1 MNKKAL
7 VLFTAFLFALL
18 LAACSDKDGS
28 PKAHAEQQGKSDAVS
43 QDGQQLSA
51 QKQKSYQIIFDKFEK
66 SPTVDYNFKEV
77 ELLTACLKGIN
88 AQIRFGQEFTHS
100 ATASAD
106 GWAMSL
112 KMTGQYGETKY
123 RDGVIPAL
131 KGQMEFSA
139 ENSDPQSFTVYK
151 FSGPFVLPF
160 ETLRPV
166 YPEHES
172 IRIGQSEVVGERA
185 AYLEYFEHGEFTRE
199 LKPPEEFLFTVNVT
213 EN

>member
-7 VLFTAFLFALL
+7 VLFAAFLFALL

-28 PKAHAEQQGKSDAVS
+28 PKAGAEGQGKSDTVS
-43 QDGQQLSA
+43 QDGQQQSS
-51 QKQKSYQIIFDKFEK
+51 QKQKSYQIVFDKFEK
-66 SPTVDYNFKEV
+66 SPTFDYRFNEV

-88 AQIRFGQEFTHS
+88 AQIQPGQEFSHS
-100 ATASAD
+100 ATASE
-106 GWAMSL
+106 GSWSMSL

-131 KGQMEFSA
+131 KGLIEFSA
-139 ENSDPQSFTVYK
+139 ENSDPRSYTTYK

-166 YPEHES
+166 YPEHEI
-172 IRIGQSEVVGERA
+172 IRIGQSEVVGERE
-185 AYLEYFEHGEFTRE
+185 AYIKYFEYGEFKKE
-199 LKPPEEFLFTVNVT
+199 LKPPENYLFMVKAS